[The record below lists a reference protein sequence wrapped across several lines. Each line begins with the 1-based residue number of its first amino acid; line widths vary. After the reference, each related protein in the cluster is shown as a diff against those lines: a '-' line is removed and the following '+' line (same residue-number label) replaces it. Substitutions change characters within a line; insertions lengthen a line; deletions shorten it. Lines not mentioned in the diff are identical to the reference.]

1 MAKKSREKQLDMS
14 IIENQKIDV
23 VDLNQE
29 MRKAYID
36 YAMSVIVS
44 RALPD
49 VRDGLKP
56 VHRRILYD
64 MYEGGL
70 TYENDFRKSATTV
83 GDVLGKYHP
92 HGDASVY
99 DAMVRLGQDFS
110 LRYPLVQP
118 KGNFGSIDGDP
129 PAAYRYTEAKMSRI
143 AAAMLTDIEKETV
156 DFVPNFDDKLL
167 EPDVLPSRFPN
178 LLVNGSSGIAVGMA
192 TNIPPHNLSET
203 IDGIIACIDDPDIT
217 LEELMQYIPGPD
229 FPTGGIIMGRGGI
242 KQAYST
248 GRGKITLRAKA
259 EIEELENGRT
269 RIVVSELPYKV
280 IKADLE
286 KHINELVRDGRL
298 DGISSTRDESAEDIH
313 LIIELKRDANANVVL
328 NNLYKYT
335 QMQDTF
341 GIILLALVDKQP
353 KILTLREMIDYYIA
367 HQEDV
372 ISRRL
377 SFDLRKAKER
387 AHLLEGYKIVIDFM
401 DEVIRIIRSSRNI
414 PEAKQALIDR
424 FALDDIQATA
434 IVQMQLGRLSGM
446 EREKIEEEYDGLIK
460 KIAEIEEI
468 LADESKVLDIVR
480 NDLIQIKEDAHSGK
494 FNDIKND
501 PRRTEICANFN
512 DLDDEDLIE
521 EMDCV
526 VTVTHS
532 GYIKRMPVDTYKS
545 QRRGGRGITGMTT
558 RDEDFVVRMF
568 TSSTHQSIL
577 FFSTRGYV
585 YKLKGYQIPESTRQA
600 KGTAIVNLLP
610 LESGEKISAVIAVD
624 GFSADTYL
632 TFITMNGLVKKT
644 DMMAYSNI
652 RQGGL
657 RAIDLVEGDELIQVQ
672 LTDGTHELIV
682 ATHNGLAIRFNETD
696 VRSMGRTARGVKA
709 ITLSEGD
716 FVVGAVVIKSNE
728 KLLAVTEKG
737 YGKKTDY
744 GEYRAQIRGGKG
756 IYTYRI
762 TDRTGKLAG
771 IEGIT
776 DDDDI
781 MMITSDGVLIRMH
794 TDEIST
800 YSRQTQ
806 GVRLMRLSDDV
817 KVYGFAKTDR
827 AEDESETSSPEAA
840 EEVAA
845 GEEIRED
852 SSENNE

>member
-1 MAKKSREKQLDMS
+1 MAKKSREKELDMS
-14 IIENQKIDV
+14 VIENQKIVD
-23 VDLNQE
+23 VDLNNE

-64 MYEGGL
+64 MYESGL
-70 TYENDFRKSATTV
+70 LYENDFRKSATTV

-99 DAMVRLGQDFS
+99 DAMVRLGQWFS
-110 LRYPLVQP
+110 LRYPLIQG

-143 AAAMLTDIEKETV
+143 AATMLTDIEKETV
-156 DFVPNFDDKLL
+156 DFIPNFDDKLL
-167 EPDVLPSRFPN
+167 EPSVLPSRFPN
-178 LLVNGSSGIAVGMA
+178 LLVNGSAGIAVGMA

-217 LEELMQYIPGPD
+217 LEELMNYIPGPD

-242 KQAYST
+242 RKAYTT

-259 EIEELENGRT
+259 EIEELPSGKT
-269 RIVVSELPYKV
+269 RIVVSEIPYKV
-280 IKADLE
+280 NKSEME
-286 KHINELVRDGRL
+286 KHINSLMRDGKL
-298 DGISSTRDESAEDIH
+298 DGIASTRDESDEEIH
-313 LIIELKRDANANVVL
+313 FIIDLKRDANPNVVL

-341 GIILLALVDKQP
+341 GIILLALVDGRPKQ
-353 KILTLREMIDYYIA
+353 LSLREIIDHYIA

-372 ISRRL
+372 VTRRL
-377 SFDLRKAKER
+377 QFDLRKAKER

-414 PEAKQALIDR
+414 PESKQALIDR
-424 FALDDIQATA
+424 FSLDDIQATA

-446 EREKIEEEYDGLIK
+446 EREKIEEEYDMLVA
-460 KIAEIEEI
+460 KIGELEEI
-468 LADESKVLDIVR
+468 LADETKILGIVR
-480 NDLIQIKEDAHSGK
+480 SDLLEMKENVRSGK
-494 FNDIKND
+494 YIDEKGD
-501 PRRTEICANFN
+501 ARRTEIASAFN
-512 DLDDEDLIE
+512 DIDDEDLIE

-526 VTVTHS
+526 VTVTHN
-532 GYIKRMPVDTYKS
+532 GYIKRMPTDTYKS

-558 RDEDFVVRMF
+558 REEDFVEGMF
-568 TSSTHQSIL
+568 TISTHQDIL

-585 YKLKGYQIPESTRQA
+585 YKLRGYQIPEATRTA
-600 KGTAIVNLLP
+600 KGMAIVNLLP
-610 LESGEKISAVIAVD
+610 LEPGEKVTTVIAVD
-624 GFSADTYL
+624 GFKEDNYL
-632 TFITMNGLVKKT
+632 TFITMNGLIKKT
-644 DMMAYSNI
+644 PMMDYSRI

-657 RAIDLVEGDELIQVQ
+657 RAIELVEGDELIKVQ
-672 LTDGTHELIV
+672 LTDGSHELLI
-682 ATHNGLAIRFNETD
+682 ATHNGLSIRFNETD
-696 VRSMGRTARGVKA
+696 VRAMGRTARGVKA

-716 FVVGAVVIKSNE
+716 FVVGAVVINENE
-728 KLLAVTEKG
+728 KLLAITEKG

-744 GEYRAQIRGGKG
+744 SEYRIQTRGGKG
-756 IYTYRI
+756 IFTYRL

-771 IEGIT
+771 IQGVNDDNDIMLITSEGI
-776 DDDDI
+776 
-781 MMITSDGVLIRMH
+781 LIRMH

-806 GVRLMRLSDDV
+806 GVRLIKLKDGV
-817 KVYGFAKTDR
+817 NVYGFTKTDR
-827 AEDESETSSPEAA
+827 AEDETEETGETDAESTASEAS
-840 EEVAA
+840 EE
-845 GEEIRED
+845 
-852 SSENNE
+852 NE